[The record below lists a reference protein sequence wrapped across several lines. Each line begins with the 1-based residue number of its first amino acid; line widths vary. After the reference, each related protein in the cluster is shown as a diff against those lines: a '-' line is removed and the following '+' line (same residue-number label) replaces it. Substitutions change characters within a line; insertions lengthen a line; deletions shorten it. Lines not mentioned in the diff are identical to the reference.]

1 MNAPDDTALPDLV
14 DRAAVA
20 SVVIDD
26 TGRMLEASGRA
37 AELLGFDRDELN
49 GTRLRDVAADG
60 WQRAVHGA
68 LSRLTSGSLDVFH
81 LLLRGRSGRHRLVQM
96 TPHRLKG
103 SRGAR
108 HFLLVWRE
116 HPGGP
121 EPTAPSYED
130 LDSLPYGLLR
140 THEAERGRVAGE
152 LREHIEPLVALAKFM
167 VEDAAARDEHG
178 AQPMAT
184 AQMLKAVKCL
194 REVLSEVRR
203 ISNELRPSSLHDLG
217 LRPTIEWLSR
227 HFAQAHPDVRIDLE
241 FDIDEASFD
250 ESLRVELF
258 RIVEEAL
265 INAGRHAHAS
275 RVRVALV
282 KSDGQVE
289 LKIEDDGI
297 GFDHAAITRGAGGLA
312 GLGLR
317 CIGERVDATNGS
329 LAIESAPLRGT
340 SIAAV
345 WPLKRNVAGRR

>member
-1 MNAPDDTALPDLV
+1 VNAPDDTALPDLV

-20 SVVIDD
+20 SVVVDG

-37 AELLGFDRDELN
+37 AELLGVDREELN
-49 GTRLRDVAADG
+49 ATYLRDIAADG
-60 WQRAVHGA
+60 WDRAVHGA
-68 LSRLTSGSLDVFH
+68 LSRLTSGSLDDFH

-121 EPTAPSYED
+121 EPTAPSD
-130 LDSLPYGLLR
+130 DNLDSLPYGLLR

-152 LREHIEPLVALAKFM
+152 LREHIEPLVAMAKFM
-167 VEDAAARDEHG
+167 VEDAAARDERG
-178 AQPMAT
+178 AQPT

-227 HFAQAHPDVRIDLE
+227 HFAKAHPDVRIDLE

-265 INAGRHAHAS
+265 INVGRHAHAS

-282 KSDGQVE
+282 KSAGQVE
-289 LKIEDDGI
+289 LKVEDDGI
-297 GFDHAAITRGAGGLA
+297 GFDRAAIARGAGGLA
-312 GLGLR
+312 GVGLR
-317 CIGERVDATNGS
+317 SIGERVDATNGS

-345 WPLKRNVAGRR
+345 WPLKRNAAGRR